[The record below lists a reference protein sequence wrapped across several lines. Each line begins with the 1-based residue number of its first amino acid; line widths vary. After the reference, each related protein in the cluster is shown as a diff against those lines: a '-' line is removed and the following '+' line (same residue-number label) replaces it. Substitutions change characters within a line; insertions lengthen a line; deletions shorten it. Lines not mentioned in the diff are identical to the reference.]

1 LLVIA
6 VEDSYFRAK
15 PQSTIGRL
23 RRTSRDEI
31 EGFASCSLDRT
42 ASANTVERQIQ
53 PIMDI
58 NWEVFDGQ
66 GRVAGGRDEVWKGE
80 GCKRQFMRSSRVSRS
95 W

>member
-1 LLVIA
+1 VRLLVIA

-53 PIMDI
+53 PIMEI
-58 NWEVFDGQ
+58 KWEVFDGQ
-66 GRVAGGRDEVWKGE
+66 GRVADSVGG
-80 GCKRQFMRSSRVSRS
+80 MRSGKGKAVKGNS
-95 W
+95 